1 MNDRKK
7 ISLKYESNNKKI
19 IDMKKI
25 ISTVFCLLLFNV
37 IFAQEKQDDLAKKL
51 ANPVASLIS
60 VPFQNNID
68 YGIGDY
74 KGSRYTLN
82 FQPVIPMSIS
92 KDFNLISRII
102 VPIVSQYNITGYGN
116 HESGLS
122 DIVATAF
129 ISPKD
134 NKGGLIWGAGP
145 VILVPTGTNVFLTSK
160 KFGIG
165 PSIVLLKQNGG
176 WTYGTLLNQIWS
188 VAGEKN
194 RSDVSQFYAN
204 PFATYNWKS
213 GAGITAQLEWTE
225 NWVQKNTTLF
235 FEPMFSGLTTFG
247 KQKVSFAVGPRIN
260 VAAPDATRSKFGLR
274 AAIVLLF
281 PK

>member
-1 MNDRKK
+1 M
-7 ISLKYESNNKKI
+7 YKI
-19 IDMKKI
+19 IL
-25 ISTVFCLLLFNV
+25 TVFSFFIINPF
-37 IFAQEKQDDLAKKL
+37 FAQDEASELAKKL
-51 ANPVASLIS
+51 SNPVASLIS

-68 YGIGDY
+68 YGIGVY

-82 FQPVIPMSIS
+82 FQPVIPMGLS
-92 KDFNLISRII
+92 KNYNLISRII
-102 VPIVSQYNITGYGN
+102 VPFVSQYNISGFGIQ
-116 HESGLS
+116 ESGLS

-145 VILVPTGTNVFLTSK
+145 VLLLPTGTNDFLTAK
-160 KFGIG
+160 KFGLG
-165 PSIVLLKQNGG
+165 PSVVLLKQVGG
-176 WTYGTLLNQIWS
+176 WTYGALINQIWS
-188 VAGEKN
+188 VTGDEN

-213 GAGITAQLEWTE
+213 GAGITAQFEWTE
-225 NWVQKNTTLF
+225 NWMQNSTTLY
-235 FEPMFSGLTTFG
+235 FEPMFSGLTSFG

-260 VAAPDATRSKFGLR
+260 VAAPDATQSKFGLR
-274 AAIVLLF
+274 AVMVFIF